1 MKQYITLFVFLLS
14 LTGFAQHAVTGKV
27 TDDNNGEPL
36 IGAVVVAD
44 SGKTVTTTDLDGN
57 YKLMLKDGVHSL
69 QVKILGYTHNPVL
82 VTVAGKA
89 VVLDLKATNATLKE
103 VEIVAD
109 VAIDRKTPVAFSNIG
124 ELKIKEEGGNRDI
137 TMLINSTPGAYATE
151 QGGGSGDSR
160 VNIRG
165 VDQRSVAVMVD
176 GVPVNDMENGAVFWS
191 NWDGLGDVT
200 RSMQVQRGLGASRLA
215 LPSVGGTINILTR
228 GIDQKKSFG
237 FRTEYGN
244 NGASKLSFGFNS
256 GEFGKGWGVT
266 LAGSRKTG
274 QGWVDQTW
282 VDAWSYFIKIQRRA
296 GNHLFS
302 LGANGAPQQHGQR
315 SFRIPIGIYDREYAE
330 KLGVNV
336 DSLYS
341 SGTGYTT
348 LTQGERGL
356 RYNSHW
362 GYVNFND
369 GQTGE
374 QNERINFYHKPQ
386 FNFSHFWN
394 PKPEISWST
403 VLYLSLGNGGGTS
416 TNSTLNRDTATGLLN
431 YTQYYNSNVANID
444 ALYSTTLSKSTR
456 YLQASMNNHFWYGG
470 ISTFTWKPEKEIS
483 FMFGVDARHYEGYHY
498 RKVYDLL
505 GGDYM
510 IDGSNRNQPNGIG
523 NLSYSMKGVGDT
535 IAYNYTG
542 FVDWGG
548 LFAQGEYV
556 HNDFAVFLTVTG
568 SMTAYKRVDYFKRRD
583 IVTADSIYAQTVGY
597 NEVLYV
603 TPDGTGYVAQ
613 NGSTITTSGDTTF
626 INNLSGQDYTLINA
640 TSYAWASDA
649 SRFAETK
656 KKYFPGYTVK
666 TGVNYNWND
675 HLNTFLNMGY
685 MNLAPRFNTVFD
697 NNNREYPGIKNQF
710 IYAVELGTGYRSKYF
725 GANVNLYYTIWK
737 NRPPQFNPTIT
748 IAGDVFTYDLI
759 GLSTTTRG
767 VELDFNWKPFRQ
779 LQVEGVVSLG
789 DWIYNSAG
797 TVYLYDQAYEL
808 VDTIDYSAEG
818 VHIGDAAQTQFSLSA
833 RYSPVKGLWMR
844 ARYTWFANYYASF
857 DPILLSNVYDSNGN
871 IIGSNRDRE
880 SWKMPSY
887 GLLDMM
893 AGYEYRDIK
902 VGENDRQVRV
912 GFNLAVFNVLNTV
925 YISDAQNG
933 NLFNAS
939 TALVYMGMGRRW
951 TVGMNF
957 SF

>member
-1 MKQYITLFVFLLS
+1 MKRYITLFVLLVS

-200 RSMQVQRGLGASRLA
+200 RTMQVQRGLGASRLA

-315 SFRIPIGIYDREYAE
+315 TFRIPIGIYDREYAQ

-336 DSLYS
+336 DSLYT

-362 GYVNFND
+362 G
-369 GQTGE
+369 
-374 QNERINFYHKPQ
+374 
-386 FNFSHFWN
+386 
-394 PKPEISWST
+394 
-403 VLYLSLGNGGGTS
+403 
-416 TNSTLNRDTATGLLN
+416 
-431 YTQYYNSNVANID
+431 
-444 ALYSTTLSKSTR
+444 
-456 YLQASMNNHFWYGG
+456 
-470 ISTFTWKPEKEIS
+470 
-483 FMFGVDARHYEGYHY
+483 
-498 RKVYDLL
+498 
-505 GGDYM
+505 
-510 IDGSNRNQPNGIG
+510 
-523 NLSYSMKGVGDT
+523 
-535 IAYNYTG
+535 
-542 FVDWGG
+542 
-548 LFAQGEYV
+548 
-556 HNDFAVFLTVTG
+556 
-568 SMTAYKRVDYFKRRD
+568 
-583 IVTADSIYAQTVGY
+583 
-597 NEVLYV
+597 
-603 TPDGTGYVAQ
+603 
-613 NGSTITTSGDTTF
+613 
-626 INNLSGQDYTLINA
+626 
-640 TSYAWASDA
+640 
-649 SRFAETK
+649 
-656 KKYFPGYTVK
+656 
-666 TGVNYNWND
+666 
-675 HLNTFLNMGY
+675 
-685 MNLAPRFNTVFD
+685 
-697 NNNREYPGIKNQF
+697 
-710 IYAVELGTGYRSKYF
+710 
-725 GANVNLYYTIWK
+725 
-737 NRPPQFNPTIT
+737 
-748 IAGDVFTYDLI
+748 
-759 GLSTTTRG
+759 
-767 VELDFNWKPFRQ
+767 
-779 LQVEGVVSLG
+779 
-789 DWIYNSAG
+789 
-797 TVYLYDQAYEL
+797 
-808 VDTIDYSAEG
+808 
-818 VHIGDAAQTQFSLSA
+818 
-833 RYSPVKGLWMR
+833 
-844 ARYTWFANYYASF
+844 
-857 DPILLSNVYDSNGN
+857 
-871 IIGSNRDRE
+871 
-880 SWKMPSY
+880 
-887 GLLDMM
+887 
-893 AGYEYRDIK
+893 
-902 VGENDRQVRV
+902 
-912 GFNLAVFNVLNTV
+912 
-925 YISDAQNG
+925 
-933 NLFNAS
+933 
-939 TALVYMGMGRRW
+939 
-951 TVGMNF
+951 
-957 SF
+957 